1 MALWLQSGSSCIVFQ
16 SLPMLK
22 KYLNSLLMILLLH
35 FHKSLLST
43 RKRKGDKGREN
54 YLELSNRA
62 PNTFHA
68 TFTFTFFKPIIRVC
82 SNTSLATLATLQPP
96 LPSLSSS
103 SPSLAAMK
111 PSCGKT
117 LNYFRRAAH
126 KSVKCPATPTPK
138 QGWVHKQLT
147 N

>member
-35 FHKSLLST
+35 FHKSLLSK
-43 RKRKGDKGREN
+43 RKRKGNKGREN

-82 SNTSLATLATLQPP
+82 SNTSLAALATLF
-96 LPSLSSS
+96 LPHS
-103 SPSLAAMK
+103 SPSLPLSLTAMK

>member
-35 FHKSLLST
+35 FHKSLLRK

-96 LPSLSSS
+96 LPS
-103 SPSLAAMK
+103 PTLAAMK

-126 KSVKCPATPTPK
+126 KSVKWPATPTPK